1 MNQGALSRSQGGN
14 SVAMAGELEDL
25 LASERETGCYEEGA
39 AVSKGIGVD
48 FEIEHGAA
56 HVTLDVHLV
65 VDGEAQVA
73 DVNLYITVDLDAGN
87 EVDAQAELEIVGA
100 GGCNAEADTFSSD
113 VQIST

>member
-39 AVSKGIGVD
+39 AVAKRIDIGL
-48 FEIEHGAA
+48 EIDHGAA
-56 HVTLDVHLV
+56 HVAFDVHLV

-73 DVNLYITVDLDAGN
+73 YVNRYVAVNLDSRN
-87 EVDAQAELEIVGA
+87 EVDAQAELQIVGTWSSQSDT
-100 GGCNAEADTFSSD
+100 DTFCSD
-113 VQIST
+113 VQVCT